1 MVQKKQGSKIVE
13 MNNNFIKQ
21 KTMHAS
27 MTHYLHLKEV
37 NKKDTKPVYIDKLN
51 VHSLI
56 KQVFNQIFIISLT
69 WSHESC
75 QSMHIDKLKRNIK
88 KLLKYTSRA

>member
-51 VHSLI
+51 VHSLKRSFQSNI
-56 KQVFNQIFIISLT
+56 HYIIDMDS
-69 WSHESC
+69 
-75 QSMHIDKLKRNIK
+75 
-88 KLLKYTSRA
+88 